1 MIANLATFGSS
12 ALREF
17 VILEATGGLEAP
29 QSSRGPLP
37 EYSVIGDQHDYCAN
51 HRDEDAVDVNA
62 GRTHRGENPSPDERS
77 DDSQDDVANQPF
89 AGILLPMKPAISP
102 MTIHELAGQSRECL
116 VRSAREASNSAGC
129 SE

>member
-12 ALREF
+12 ALRES

-37 EYSVIGDQHDYCAN
+37 EYSVIGDQHDYRAN

-62 GRTHRGENPSPDERS
+62 GNASRTHRGENQSPDERS

-89 AGILLPMKPAISP
+89 AGLVNN
-102 MTIHELAGQSRECL
+102 LAANE
-116 VRSAREASNSAGC
+116 ARD
-129 SE
+129 